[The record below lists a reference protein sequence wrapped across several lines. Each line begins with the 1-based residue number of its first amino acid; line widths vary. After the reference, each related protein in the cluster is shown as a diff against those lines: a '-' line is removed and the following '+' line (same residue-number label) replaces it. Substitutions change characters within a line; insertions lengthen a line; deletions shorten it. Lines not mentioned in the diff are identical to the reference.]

1 MSATFSDP
9 ESLIQT
15 LRDPDLDVE
24 VTMTSSRTVYI
35 TTGGVQVSFFGYDYP
50 QLEEVLQ
57 S

>member
-1 MSATFSDP
+1 MSATFADP

-15 LRDPDLDVE
+15 LRDSDLDVE
-24 VTMTSSRTVYI
+24 VTMTSSRAVYI
-35 TTGGVQVSFFGYDYP
+35 TTGGGQVRFFGFDYP